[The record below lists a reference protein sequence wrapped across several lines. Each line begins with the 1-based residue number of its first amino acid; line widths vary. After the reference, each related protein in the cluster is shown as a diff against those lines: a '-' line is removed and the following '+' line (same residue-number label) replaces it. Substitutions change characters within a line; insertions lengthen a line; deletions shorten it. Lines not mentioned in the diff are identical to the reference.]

1 MLKKTNARL
10 DELLDKNFAE
20 KSGKG
25 YSLVSLVIVFFLTAI
40 IISMAWYLYDSY
52 QDKQNDEILIISA
65 DEEEIKIEPTDP
77 GGMVVD
83 NIDKAVYGVLDGSDS
98 KADNKEKVL
107 PPAEEP
113 IDKNSLKK
121 EVQQDVEL
129 VVEEKIEQKDDLAV
143 SGDSIKPKESPS
155 QDNKVSQD
163 NKETPHYKVQ
173 IASFKSPEDTQK
185 EWDSLSKKFPQL
197 IGSYQHYIV
206 TKNIEGKGIYHRLQ
220 IGPFTSEKEAR
231 DACNALKENG
241 LNCFL
246 IKP

>member
-1 MLKKTNARL
+1 MPKKTNARL
-10 DELLDKNFAE
+10 DELLDKNFSE
-20 KSGKG
+20 KSCKG
-25 YSLVSLVIVFFLTAI
+25 YSLISLVIVFFLTAI

-98 KADNKEKVL
+98 KADNKEKIL

-113 IDKNSLKK
+113 IDKNSLKR
-121 EVQQDVEL
+121 EVQKDVEL
-129 VVEEKIEQKDDLAV
+129 VIEERIEQKDGLAV
-143 SGDSIKPKESPS
+143 SSDSIKPKESL
-155 QDNKVSQD
+155 SQD

-185 EWDSLSKKFPQL
+185 EWDSLSKNFPQL